1 MLIDQGLASPSSQIV
16 APGRIYFSN
25 GQYIKDVFAH
35 GDLRLTLAGV
45 LMNSSNTGI
54 SRFSDQLSKQTRYDY
69 FTKFGLGEKTAVQFQ
84 WESGGTLPPIKAWD
98 QITNYTVGFGQGVSA
113 TSAQMASIYQTLGN
127 DGVRMPLTLVES
139 CTMPDG
145 TVLDA
150 PSTEAVRVVSAE
162 AANQTLQAMETIVSK
177 GPSGNLLRVPG
188 YRIAA
193 KTGTAEIAER
203 GIYTNE
209 RIVTVAGIFPADNP
223 EYAVIV
229 TLGKPDIMKTSSAAA
244 APFRNIV
251 TQVIKTFRI
260 EPSTEP
266 APDVPVTW

>member
-1 MLIDQGLASPSSQIV
+1 
-16 APGRIYFSN
+16 
-25 GQYIKDVFAH
+25 
-35 GDLRLTLAGV
+35 
-45 LMNSSNTGI
+45 
-54 SRFSDQLSKQTRYDY
+54 
-69 FTKFGLGEKTAVQFQ
+69 
-84 WESGGTLPPIKAWD
+84 
-98 QITNYTVGFGQGVSA
+98 
-113 TSAQMASIYQTLGN
+113 
-127 DGVRMPLTLVES
+127 MPLTLVES

-193 KTGTAEIAER
+193 KTGTAEIAEH

-229 TLGKPDIMKTSSAAA
+229 TLGKPDIMKNVERSGRTIPQHRDSGDQDFPHRTLDRTRAGCASHLVR
-244 APFRNIV
+244 PES
-251 TQVIKTFRI
+251 K
-260 EPSTEP
+260 
-266 APDVPVTW
+266 